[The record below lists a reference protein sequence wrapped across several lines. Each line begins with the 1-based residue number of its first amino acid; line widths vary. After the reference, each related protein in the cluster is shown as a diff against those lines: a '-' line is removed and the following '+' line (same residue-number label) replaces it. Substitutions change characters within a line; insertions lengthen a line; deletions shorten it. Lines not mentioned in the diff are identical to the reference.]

1 MVILLKQSQYLF
13 QVAQVLAH
21 LLHLALDLDLDLEL
35 VVQYCHLFDFLA
47 IVFLHLL
54 IRKIAYIIHV
64 HL

>member
-1 MVILLKQSQYLF
+1 MVAILLKQSQHLF

-21 LLHLALDLDLDLEL
+21 LLHLALDLDLEL
-35 VVQYCHLFDFLA
+35 VVQYCHLFDLLA

-54 IRKIAYIIHV
+54 IRKIAYIIYV

>member
-1 MVILLKQSQYLF
+1 MAAILLKQSQYLF

-21 LLHLALDLDLDLEL
+21 LLHLALDLDLEL
-35 VVQYCHLFDFLA
+35 VVQYCHVFDPVA

-54 IRKIAYIIHV
+54 IRKIAYIIYV